1 MFLPYFN
8 FKENPFNLT
17 IDLAYLY
24 LGHHHEEANAH
35 LTYAVSEGEG
45 FIVITGERGVGK
57 TTVCRSFLEGLGKN
71 VETAYIDRSTSNPQ
85 KLLLY
90 INAEFKIR
98 SKTATIKDL
107 ADALNEFLMQK
118 KIEGKKVAVFIDDA
132 HQLNS
137 DVLEQVRLISNLET
151 TKDKL
156 LQIVLIG
163 EPKLSV
169 MLNSNELRQIGQR
182 VSVGYCIDPLTY
194 DETVGYIQHRLT
206 IASKGPPIRFD
217 PKAVRRIFKY
227 SLGIPRYINVACDRA
242 LEIAYQRKFNHIDSD
257 IAKATI
263 RYLSDRAETGKSKSR
278 HRRLVG
284 SIAAICCLIFVTA
297 IAVFYFRYNSDQNSS
312 KEVIAVKKVPLAPG
326 RSTEMPVGAVLS
338 SPVDPEPPATKEEL
352 PLEPVQPD
360 QPAGPTETTDSS
372 DVEQSSVPMMAHSV
386 PAETSVSSSDSS
398 DVEQN
403 SVPMMAHS
411 VPAETSVSSSDSSD
425 VEQNSVPMM
434 AHSVPAETSLSSSD
448 SSNVEQRSV
457 PMMTP
462 TVSAETSVPSF
473 ESSDVEQRSAP
484 MTHSVQVGAFRRTE
498 NAEDLIAQLAVKG
511 YSAQIVEI
519 PDSQGRLWFTVR
531 IGDHPTLESAEKQA
545 GMFMEEENMKAYV
558 RPYNAF

>member
-57 TTVCRSFLEGLGKN
+57 TTVCRSFLEGLGEN

-118 KIEGKKVAVFIDDA
+118 RIEGKKVAVFIDDA

-156 LQIVLIG
+156 LQLVLIG

-227 SLGIPRYINVACDRA
+227 SRGIPRYINIACARA

-263 RYLSDRAETGKSKSR
+263 RYLSDRSETGKSKSR
-278 HRRLVG
+278 NRRLVG
-284 SIAAICCLIFVTA
+284 SIAALCCLIFVTA
-297 IAVFYFRYNSDQNSS
+297 LAVFYFRYNDDQDSS
-312 KEVIAVKKVPLAPG
+312 EKIIAVKKVPLTTG
-326 RSTEMPVGAVLS
+326 RSTEMPVQSVLP
-338 SPVDPEPPATKEEL
+338 SPEDPQPSEPKEEL
-352 PLEPVQPD
+352 PIEPVKTD
-360 QPAGPTETTDSS
+360 QPAGPTEITDGD
-372 DVEQSSVPMMAHSV
+372 DVGKNTVAMMPDSI

-398 DVEQN
+398 DVEQG
-403 SVPMMAHS
+403 SVPVMAAQT
-411 VPAETSVSSSDSSD
+411 VPAESSVFPSDDRTDLEQRFVPMEIPTVSAESSDPFSDSSD
-425 VEQNSVPMM
+425 VEQK
-434 AHSVPAETSLSSSD
+434 
-448 SSNVEQRSV
+448 
-457 PMMTP
+457 
-462 TVSAETSVPSF
+462 
-473 ESSDVEQRSAP
+473 SAP

-498 NAEDLIAQLAVKG
+498 NADDLIAQLAVKG

-531 IGDHPTLESAEKQA
+531 IGDHSTLESAEKQA
-545 GMFMEEENMKAYV
+545 GMFMEAENMKAYV

>member
-17 IDLAYLY
+17 IDPAYLY
-24 LGHHHEEANAH
+24 LGRHHEEANAH

-156 LQIVLIG
+156 LQLVLIG
-163 EPKLSV
+163 EPKLSE

-182 VSVGYCIDPLTY
+182 VSVGYCIYPLTY

-227 SLGIPRYINVACDRA
+227 SRGIPRYINVACDRA
-242 LEIAYQRKFNHIDSD
+242 LEIAYQGKFNHIDSD

-263 RYLSDRAETGKSKSR
+263 RYLRDRAETGKSKSR
-278 HRRLVG
+278 NRRLLG

-312 KEVIAVKKVPLAPG
+312 KGVIAVKKVPLATG
-326 RSTEMPVGAVLS
+326 QSTEM
-338 SPVDPEPPATKEEL
+338 
-352 PLEPVQPD
+352 
-360 QPAGPTETTDSS
+360 
-372 DVEQSSVPMMAHSV
+372 
-386 PAETSVSSSDSS
+386 
-398 DVEQN
+398 
-403 SVPMMAHS
+403 
-411 VPAETSVSSSDSSD
+411 
-425 VEQNSVPMM
+425 
-434 AHSVPAETSLSSSD
+434 
-448 SSNVEQRSV
+448 
-457 PMMTP
+457 
-462 TVSAETSVPSF
+462 
-473 ESSDVEQRSAP
+473 
-484 MTHSVQVGAFRRTE
+484 
-498 NAEDLIAQLAVKG
+498 
-511 YSAQIVEI
+511 
-519 PDSQGRLWFTVR
+519 
-531 IGDHPTLESAEKQA
+531 
-545 GMFMEEENMKAYV
+545 
-558 RPYNAF
+558 

>member
-17 IDLAYLY
+17 IDLAYFY

-57 TTVCRSFLEGLGKN
+57 TTVCRSFIEGLDKK
-71 VETAYIDRSTSNPQ
+71 VETAYIDRITLNPQ

-90 INAEFKIR
+90 INAKFKIR

-156 LQIVLIG
+156 IQLVLIG
-163 EPKLSV
+163 EPTLSK

-182 VSVGYCIDPLTY
+182 VSVGYCIDSLTY

-206 IASKGPPIRFD
+206 IASKGPPIRFE

-227 SLGIPRYINVACDRA
+227 SRGIPRYINVACDRA
-242 LEIAYQRKFNHIDSD
+242 LEIACQRKFNYVDSD

-278 HRRLVG
+278 NRRLVG

-297 IAVFYFRYNSDQNSS
+297 IAAFFFRNNSDQNSS
-312 KEVIAVKKVPLAPG
+312 KEVIAVKKVPVATG
-326 RSTEMPVGAVLS
+326 QTTEMPVRSVLS
-338 SPVDPEPPATKEEL
+338 SSVNPLPPATKEDL
-352 PLEPVQPD
+352 PLEPVQPE
-360 QPAGPTETTDSS
+360 QPVVPAETSVPSS
-372 DVEQSSVPMMAHSV
+372 DGSDLEQRSVPMMPQTV
-386 PAETSVSSSDSS
+386 PAETSVSSSDGS
-398 DVEQN
+398 D
-403 SVPMMAHS
+403 
-411 VPAETSVSSSDSSD
+411 
-425 VEQNSVPMM
+425 
-434 AHSVPAETSLSSSD
+434 
-448 SSNVEQRSV
+448 VEQRSV
-457 PMMTP
+457 PMMPQTVP
-462 TVSAETSVPSF
+462 TETTAPSSDSSEVEKRSVPMMPHTVPAESTAP
-473 ESSDVEQRSAP
+473 SSDSFDVKQRSAP

-511 YSAQIVEI
+511 HSARAVEI
-519 PDSQGRLWFTVR
+519 SDSRGRLWFTVR

-545 GMFMEEENMKAYV
+545 GMFMEEENMEAFV

>member
-8 FKENPFNLT
+8 FKENPFKLT

-132 HQLNS
+132 HRLNS

-156 LQIVLIG
+156 LQLVLIG

-182 VSVGYCIDPLTY
+182 VSVGYRIDPFTY
-194 DETVGYIQHRLT
+194 DETVAYIQHRLT
-206 IASKGPPIRFD
+206 IASKGPPLRFD
-217 PKAVRRIFKY
+217 PKAVRRIYKY
-227 SLGIPRYINVACDRA
+227 SLGIPLYINVACDRA
-242 LEIAYQRKFNHIDSD
+242 LEIAYRRKFNHIDSD

-263 RYLSDRAETGKSKSR
+263 RYLRDRAETGKSKFR
-278 HRRLVG
+278 NRRLLG
-284 SIAAICCLIFVTA
+284 AIAAISCLMFVTA
-297 IAVFYFRYNSDQNSS
+297 IAAFYFRYNSDQNSS
-312 KEVIAVKKVPLAPG
+312 IGVIAVKKVPLASVQ
-326 RSTEMPVGAVLS
+326 STEMPVRSVLS
-338 SPVDPEPPATKEEL
+338 SPESPEPLVTKEDL

-360 QPAGPTETTDSS
+360 QPAVSAETPDGS
-372 DVEQSSVPMMAHSV
+372 DVEHSSAPMMPHSV
-386 PAETSVSSSDSS
+386 PAETSVSSADST
-398 DVEQN
+398 DLEQE
-403 SVPMMAHS
+403 SVAMMTHS
-411 VPAETSVSSSDSSD
+411 VPAETSAPFSD
-425 VEQNSVPMM
+425 
-434 AHSVPAETSLSSSD
+434 
-448 SSNVEQRSV
+448 R
-457 PMMTP
+457 
-462 TVSAETSVPSF
+462 
-473 ESSDVEQRSAP
+473 SDVEQRSAP
-484 MTHSVQVGAFRRTE
+484 MIYSVQVGAFRRTE

-511 YSAQIVEI
+511 YSAQIVKI
-519 PDSQGRLWFTVR
+519 PDSQDRLWFTVR

-545 GMFMEEENMKAYV
+545 GMFMEEENMKAFV

>member
-118 KIEGKKVAVFIDDA
+118 KLEGKKVAVFIDDA

-156 LQIVLIG
+156 LQLVLIG

-227 SLGIPRYINVACDRA
+227 SRGIPRYINIACARA

-263 RYLSDRAETGKSKSR
+263 RYLSDRAETGKSKSH

-297 IAVFYFRYNSDQNSS
+297 MAVFYFRYYGDQNSS
-312 KEVIAVKKVPLAPG
+312 EKVIAVKKVPLTTG
-326 RSTEMPVGAVLS
+326 QSTEMPVQSVLP
-338 SPVDPEPPATKEEL
+338 SPVDPQPSATKEEL
-352 PLEPVQPD
+352 PIEPVKPD
-360 QPAGPTETTDSS
+360 QPAGPTETTDGA
-372 DVEQSSVPMMAHSV
+372 DVGQNSVAMMPDSV

-398 DVEQN
+398 DVEQG
-403 SVPMMAHS
+403 SVPMMAAQT
-411 VPAETSVSSSDSSD
+411 VPSESSVSPSDRD
-425 VEQNSVPMM
+425 D
-434 AHSVPAETSLSSSD
+434 L
-448 SSNVEQRSV
+448 EQRSV
-457 PMMTP
+457 PMEIP
-462 TVSAETSVPSF
+462 TVPAESSVPFSDG
-473 ESSDVEQRSAP
+473 SDVEQISAP

-498 NAEDLIAQLAVKG
+498 NADDLIAQLAVKG

-519 PDSQGRLWFTVR
+519 PDSQGRIWFTVR

-545 GMFMEEENMKAYV
+545 GMFMEAENMKAYV